1 MGCDADRKKQEPN
14 PVTFD
19 LSCLGQTR
27 RTEEFRVN
35 TVRLAQFAA
44 AIDDENAAHR
54 DGKLASPVFANVP
67 PMQPMIEI
75 LRGVTSAF
83 AMHGQHDFHYRQ
95 PIRPGMRLFAQATL
109 HGVIPSSA
117 GVSVVIRSETR
128 DENQALVDEQYF
140 TAFVAGA
147 KLAKGAGEGPPD
159 HKLPELAGSA
169 KPLADVK
176 YPMAADQTFRYA
188 DAARDYSA
196 YTLRLDAAKALGFD
210 HLLVH
215 GMLTMAFA
223 GRAVVAKACGGDSA
237 KLKRLAGRFSAPVFL
252 TPGQAITTRVWK
264 LDNRGG
270 RQAFGFEA
278 SNAAGQTVIKNGR
291 AEVSA

>member
-1 MGCDADRKKQEPN
+1 LN

-19 LSCLGQTR
+19 LSRLGQTR

-44 AIDDENAAHR
+44 AIDDESPAHR
-54 DGKLASPVFANVP
+54 EGRIASPVFANVP
-67 PMQPMIEI
+67 PMQPTIEM
-75 LRGVTSAF
+75 LRSVTPAF
-83 AMHGQHDFHYRQ
+83 AFHGQHDFRYHQ
-95 PIRPGMRLFAQATL
+95 PIRPGMRLFSQATL
-109 HGVIPSSA
+109 QGVIPSPA
-117 GVSVVIRSETR
+117 GVSVVVKSETR
-128 DENQALVDEQYF
+128 DEKEELVDEQYF

-147 KLAKGAGEGPPD
+147 TLAKGAGEAAPE
-159 HKLPELAGSA
+159 HKLPDLAKTA
-169 KPLADVK
+169 KPLAEVK
-176 YPMAADQTFRYA
+176 SPMAADQTFRYA

-196 YTLRLDAAKALGFD
+196 YTLRLDAAKVLGFD

-237 KLKRLAGRFSAPVFL
+237 TLKRLAGRFSAPVFL
-252 TPGQAITTRVWK
+252 APGQAITTRIWK
-264 LDNRGG
+264 LDNIEG

-278 SNAAGQTVIKNGR
+278 SDASGQTVIKNGR
-291 AEVSA
+291 AEVSP

>member
-1 MGCDADRKKQEPN
+1 M
-14 PVTFD
+14 TFD
-19 LSCLGQTR
+19 LSRLGQTR

-44 AIDDENAAHR
+44 AIDDESPAHR
-54 DGKLASPVFANVP
+54 EGQLASPLFANVP
-67 PMQPMIEI
+67 PMQPMIET

-83 AMHGQHDFHYRQ
+83 ALHGQHDFHYHQ
-95 PIRPGMRLFAQATL
+95 PIRPGMRLFSQATL
-109 HGVIPSSA
+109 QGAIPSSA
-117 GVSVVIRSETR
+117 GVSITIKSETR
-128 DENQALVDEQYF
+128 DEKQALVDEQYF
-140 TAFVAGA
+140 TALVAGA
-147 KLAKGAGEGPPD
+147 KLAKGAGEAAPE
-159 HKLPELAGSA
+159 HKLSDLSKGA
-169 KPLADVK
+169 KPLVEMK
-176 YPMAADQTFRYA
+176 CPMAADQTFRYA

-252 TPGQAITTRVWK
+252 TPGQAITTRIWK
-264 LDNRGG
+264 LENQGG
-270 RQAFGFEA
+270 KQAFGFEA
-278 SNAAGQTVIKNGR
+278 SDASGQTVIKNGR